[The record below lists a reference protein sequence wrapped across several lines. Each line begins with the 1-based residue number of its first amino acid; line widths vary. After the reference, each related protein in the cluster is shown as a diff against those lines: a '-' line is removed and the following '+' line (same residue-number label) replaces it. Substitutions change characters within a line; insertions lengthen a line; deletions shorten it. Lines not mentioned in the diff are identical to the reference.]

1 MTLNELEKINLT
13 RTAIPNR
20 IYSVLVDNAVKQ
32 WIGTNE
38 HTLIE
43 YKKIIKT
50 TNSTTTT
57 IIGSNSYFPSGW

>member
-13 RTAIPNR
+13 RTAVPNR
-20 IYSVLVDNAVKQ
+20 IYSVLVNGAVKQ

-43 YKKIIKT
+43 YNKNYK
-50 TNSTTTT
+50 N
-57 IIGSNSYFPSGW
+57 NNYNYNNNE